1 MDLQEAARNFIC
13 PTVNGQISTMY
24 ADAYTDSYYK
34 KKYGEKI
41 WKEACE
47 KARTKYILGSVSV
60 AKHV

>member
-34 KKYGEKI
+34 KKYGERI
-41 WKEACE
+41 WKEACT
-47 KARTKYILGSVSV
+47 KARTEYNFGSRAVRW
-60 AKHV
+60 